1 MARAPSCDY
10 PLQNGAMALNKR
22 ERTATSDELRANLE
36 LSGLSEN
43 DLQLRLGLTD
53 DQLEA
58 VLGVTG
64 ADPVDVW
71 LVRDYLERVIVER
84 GAKPVPFTA
93 LTQSARA
100 SAERWFAL
108 YDIDEVLKDG

>member
-10 PLQNGAMALNKR
+10 PLQNGAMALNKG

>member
-1 MARAPSCDY
+1 
-10 PLQNGAMALNKR
+10 MALNKR

>member
-58 VLGVTG
+58 VLEVTG

-108 YDIDEVLKDG
+108 YDVDEVLKDG